1 MPHYSQ
7 DLNGK
12 KGVEKSGMISRTL
25 NLTWRALVVA
35 VGYTLALMLSGMI
48 LGMLGLL
55 QGDLSADAAPAFLW
69 MFAGAVIMGL
79 ALGIIAPQVPASA
92 ARHVVIWTVLLFANI
107 GSVIIE
113 GYFFVPDLVTNLW
126 ATVAQQF
133 LPCLVTAVLVYRL
146 FAPRPAATPARAI
159 HRPWYHWL
167 WRYALSA
174 ATYQGAYW
182 LFGSLNFALV
192 TRPYYEALG
201 SPLAVPDPQI
211 TLQAELIRSVLIVLS
226 VLPFLLTAQMPIR
239 RLAVWSGLLL
249 FIIGGIV
256 PLTWQAGS
264 LALPLLLASAV
275 EIFCQNFTT
284 GVVAA
289 LLLVWPTAVAAAP
302 SPRPA

>member
-1 MPHYSQ
+1 MGQ
-7 DLNGK
+7 IVFK
-12 KGVEKSGMISRTL
+12 TM
-25 NLTWRALVVA
+25 NLVWRALVVA
-35 VGYTLALMLSGMI
+35 IGYTVALVVSGMV

-55 QGDLSADAAPAFLW
+55 QGNMNADAAPAFLW
-69 MFAGAVIMGL
+69 MFLGAVIMGL
-79 ALGIIAPQVPASA
+79 TLGIVVPRLPASA
-92 ARHVVIWTVLLFANI
+92 VRHVVVWTVLLFANI
-107 GSVIIE
+107 GSVVIE
-113 GYFFVPDLVTNLW
+113 GYFFVPDLVTNVW

-133 LPCLVTAVLVYRL
+133 LPCLVTAVLAYWL
-146 FAPRPAATPARAI
+146 FALRPAATPTLTLHRA
-159 HRPWYHWL
+159 WYHWL

-174 ATYQGAYW
+174 AAYLGAYW

-211 TLQAELIRSVLIVLS
+211 TLQAELIRAVLIVFS

-249 FIIGGIV
+249 FVIGGIV
-256 PLTWQAGS
+256 PLTWQAGT

-284 GVVAA
+284 GVAAA
-289 LLLVWPTAVAAAP
+289 LLLGWPTAVTVAP
-302 SPRPA
+302 RLHPA